1 MPASGSSKMLTLCGF
16 CKNRCDLQTLHLSSR
31 ERTVHLAVQ
40 VIGRAESD
48 GGEEFYSSRL
58 PSVLFRLPATVI
70 FFTVIPLKRGGCWN
84 A

>member
-16 CKNRCDLQTLHLSSR
+16 ARTVAISDASSLLPR
-31 ERTVHLAVQ
+31 RTVHLAVQ
-40 VIGRAESD
+40 IIGRAESD
-48 GGEEFYSSRL
+48 SGEEFTTL
-58 PSVLFRLPATVI
+58 GFRQFFSGCQRQH